1 MENSIYLEVL
11 LHVMQMTLLDNISP
25 DDPELSQALAILRDE
40 TNDLCSLCQI
50 IERGIHTSLD
60 FPPGY
65 LLKMFGPWR
74 IAIPWPLVESFPDD
88 VILADL
94 CAFATSAKVGVDS
107 SICLS
112 GTSARIGHIP
122 EIGDVDFAEYVF
134 DPGPQFIAPYI
145 QVLKGGTSNCLP
157 VAAKLFPPTDGDKVS
172 IECPWPD
179 LDDHIT
185 PSHKIFLNG
194 ICSGKSKI
202 DFIGFTDSYGYI
214 PVTNMIFPTMASPY
228 KTGIARGSFSFQ
240 EAVLLTSEVTTGRV
254 WPLLD
259 VVEMIDYFHFLL
271 KDAAKYARER
281 PLKAAKRASALVK
294 FLYLHEHDESFV
306 HMLKSNFA
314 RTDALESRIAEIE
327 RMVSRL
333 TNSNGARD
341 KILADLNRINNPN
354 VRLEREELRTSG
366 TPDYCRRLVETA
378 ISDIMSR
385 LHNFDPRLEQHFSHG
400 LSG

>member
-1 MENSIYLEVL
+1 
-11 LHVMQMTLLDNISP
+11 
-25 DDPELSQALAILRDE
+25 
-40 TNDLCSLCQI
+40 
-50 IERGIHTSLD
+50 
-60 FPPGY
+60 
-65 LLKMFGPWR
+65 
-74 IAIPWPLVESFPDD
+74 
-88 VILADL
+88 
-94 CAFATSAKVGVDS
+94 
-107 SICLS
+107 
-112 GTSARIGHIP
+112 
-122 EIGDVDFAEYVF
+122 
-134 DPGPQFIAPYI
+134 
-145 QVLKGGTSNCLP
+145 
-157 VAAKLFPPTDGDKVS
+157 
-172 IECPWPD
+172 
-179 LDDHIT
+179 
-185 PSHKIFLNG
+185 
-194 ICSGKSKI
+194 
-202 DFIGFTDSYGYI
+202 
-214 PVTNMIFPTMASPY
+214 MIFPTMASPY